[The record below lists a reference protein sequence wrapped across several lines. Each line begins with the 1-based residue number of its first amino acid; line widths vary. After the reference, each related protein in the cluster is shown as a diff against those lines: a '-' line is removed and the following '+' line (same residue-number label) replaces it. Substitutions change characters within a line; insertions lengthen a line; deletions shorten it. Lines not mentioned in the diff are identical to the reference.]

1 MSARSQHDG
10 TFAARLRRG
19 EPTTGERREWLRDL
33 GERLRA
39 GGEFAAAA
47 LAVLRQLAGDARWEV
62 RQDVAELLVYVAE
75 PSFSALA
82 GQLQADANAYV
93 QRAAD
98 RAVARRRRA
107 EVATRRLVR
116 DLEQLGVRRDR
127 LAGVVGRGAAD
138 QALRLADERFGRMAD
153 ALTHDLLNVLTGL
166 DRQVSELARTVAG
179 DAAATHAAA
188 QVQAEVR
195 YLAGYLR
202 DFAAYAKTAQVARR
216 PERLREVATQALRQA
231 RAHLTEQG
239 LQPEPV
245 QVTVQ
250 LPDLRFD
257 LARELLTQALANLL
271 VNAHEAFLADGELR
285 PGTITV
291 AGREDGG
298 YVMITVKDNGCGMS
312 PEELAA
318 LRLYLPGRKN
328 RRKRRSHGLGLLSAR
343 KCVEAH
349 DGWLAVASALGQG
362 TTVTITLPVPPGE

>member
-127 LAGVVGRGAAD
+127 LAGVVGRGAA
-138 QALRLADERFGRMAD
+138 AS
-153 ALTHDLLNVLTGL
+153 GL
-166 DRQVSELARTVAG
+166 
-179 DAAATHAAA
+179 
-188 QVQAEVR
+188 
-195 YLAGYLR
+195 
-202 DFAAYAKTAQVARR
+202 
-216 PERLREVATQALRQA
+216 
-231 RAHLTEQG
+231 
-239 LQPEPV
+239 
-245 QVTVQ
+245 
-250 LPDLRFD
+250 
-257 LARELLTQALANLL
+257 
-271 VNAHEAFLADGELR
+271 
-285 PGTITV
+285 
-291 AGREDGG
+291 
-298 YVMITVKDNGCGMS
+298 GCGY
-312 PEELAA
+312 
-318 LRLYLPGRKN
+318 R
-328 RRKRRSHGLGLLSAR
+328 H
-343 KCVEAH
+343 
-349 DGWLAVASALGQG
+349 
-362 TTVTITLPVPPGE
+362 